1 MLEEA
6 ITPVFLPKL
15 VFIDILSFVECKAVG
30 RESMARP
37 SWLLEVALVVG
48 VGLIT
53 DCVAVC
59 HFPARR
65 LLAFLAE
72 EKHMAEKAFHMWP

>member
-1 MLEEA
+1 MWRGHA
-6 ITPVFLPKL
+6 W
-15 VFIDILSFVECKAVG
+15 
-30 RESMARP
+30 P

-72 EKHMAEKAFHMWP
+72 ENMAEKAFHMWP